1 MLPFYYMLDFLAIIS
16 AEYLFLVPLFVGG
29 LYFFLQS
36 RPEQKKMIILS
47 AIALSI
53 SILSMFILQFIYY
66 NSRPSLVIDFKP
78 LVSHIFKNGFPS
90 THATMTALIASVI
103 YVFNRKIGLFLFF
116 ISILISLSRVY
127 LGLHHFV
134 DIIAGILLAIIMTII
149 GKTIMNKY

>member
-1 MLPFYYMLDFLAIIS
+1 MLDFLAIIS

-103 YVFNRKIGLFLFF
+103 YVFYKHSHFAFTGL
-116 ISILISLSRVY
+116 S
-127 LGLHHFV
+127 
-134 DIIAGILLAIIMTII
+134 GITSFC
-149 GKTIMNKY
+149 